1 MNLIIRI
8 DDLSGAQIQALL
20 EEHLVAM
27 NHVSPPESIHALGL
41 AQLQRPEIT
50 FWSAWIEESLA
61 GCGALKEINPHH
73 GEIKSM
79 RTSSGHLRQGVAHKC
94 CSTSFRKPSSAAMRG
109 SAWKLARSHTLSQ
122 PGASTVHSALWSAHR
137 LRVMLK
143 TLAAYSC
150 IVCFSWLCY
159 RYHCFQEA
167 GGSLSHS
174 HNLP

>member
-50 FWSAWIEESLA
+50 FWSAWVGESLA

-79 RTSSGHLRQGVAHKC
+79 RTSSGHLRQGVASQMLQHII
-94 CSTSFRKPSSAAMRG
+94 SEAQQRG
-109 SAWKLARSHTLSQ
+109 YARLSLETGSQPYFEPARSLYRSFGFVVC
-122 PGASTVHSALWSAHR
+122 PPFEGYVEDPNSVFMHR
-137 LRVMLK
+137 VL
-143 TLAAYSC
+143 
-150 IVCFSWLCY
+150 
-159 RYHCFQEA
+159 
-167 GGSLSHS
+167 
-174 HNLP
+174 